1 MGAAE
6 SKQGISGTTTAVSEG
21 SSKARLVFPQNTPP
35 LQTTT
40 VYTLKD
46 AYYGKRLVSA
56 FTYDPSQLELD
67 NRQEFL
73 PKAIKKLK
81 TIRHPS
87 VLRFIDC
94 KATSAGFHLITER
107 VVPLTEEYLEE
118 ITEDEILVGLYDIMV
133 ALHFLHSQCHMS
145 HNNVQLSSIFVSN
158 GRWVLGGMEFTGTVA
173 ESKETGLTSLL
184 SQELVPPEHQSKP
197 VNTNAQDVEL
207 PHAVD
212 VWQYG
217 KLVERLVQ
225 DGLLH
230 FKPAALPLD
239 RMLQDDPRRRPIGD
253 AILES
258 DLFLRNNTVSVVRYC
273 RLKGLDK
280 LQNAEWS
287 LSIMPKLQMLSPSI
301 MEKFV
306 LPQLLTQE
314 FFAAEGFDKV
324 YRTLFTPQPPQPLIS
339 EEAYRAQVMP
349 FMIKLWTYRQADIR
363 MTVFRLFEVYLKAV
377 VLGEGGSEVL
387 GQIILPEIL
396 AGLQDADPKVYLASL
411 SGLATAIPYALLV
424 TTLSDADLTKQKF
437 SVKTLYEQTLI
448 PQIMAFWIAEDSTQ
462 EARIQLVEV
471 VMGMWCSIYTLGLNN
486 HAAVKDM
493 SSTLTLTLVS
503 VLKLS
508 PIPERLELISKSFTK
523 HCTNGAFCISGLL
536 KFLPQFLLDED
547 LQVREAAATAIST
560 VAHQT
565 TTLVQPTDPTGEQQ
579 QSPTGVADPNGVNQ
593 DSDANSTVS
602 TPSTSPSPSAIHIS
616 RIRQYCEKQ
625 QMLLPA
631 RRPIFSRSAFGGDRS
646 ISASS
651 SVRGFN
657 GLDIKGGASNA
668 DLLSSRRS
676 SIVSQDSFM
685 FSEQSSLKTPS
696 LTRTGSFSVESTS
709 RDASVVF
716 PASEST
722 TKLAAV
728 QSAAPLPM
736 EPTRIE
742 PVQMVPVINSAT
754 QIDIE
759 ARDSQ
764 EDKVGTQAN
773 DELEL
778 LKALEAAKEEMKLRQ
793 IPVDTPAS
801 RRPSNSLRDSES
813 KLSGLKMAATAF
825 DWDNA
830 DDDEGDDWEADD
842 RATLNN
848 TSSHSPTSTSEQ
860 PPVEDEATRLK
871 REQAQAEKQEQLRL
885 KRDQKQQEM
894 QAKRDARRQQ
904 MAEKQTKKTS
914 SNGLKLAAVKATP
927 TPTSAPAAPVVVA
940 PTPSTPSSSSSTKP
954 ALSSSSSRS
963 ISQLPRES
971 IDENDGWGDG
981 DELDLG
987 TLQDQAGTVVED
999 ELFKDLEVTYKK
1011 PAYVGGGGPGAP
1023 GAGAGSIGVS
1033 GSTTS
1038 MSSSSNSSS
1047 ITLSN
1052 SVGTVSTASKTVLSS
1067 PTLTF
1072 QSKTTTITTST
1083 TPPSS
1088 TRSSATTYTTTKTT
1102 TATMT
1107 PFSLKTSSPGS
1118 PSLGSSPS
1126 STPKRVASPLLRAAS
1141 SDVANGGYTKSL
1153 DNKITSPPTS
1163 ARAAPVAA
1171 ESLKPAVSSSS
1182 LALQVD
1188 EGALEEDGWG
1198 DDWD

>member
-6 SKQGISGTTTAVSEG
+6 SKQGISGTASEG
-21 SSKARLVFPQNTPP
+21 SSKAKLTFPQNTQP
-35 LQTTT
+35 LQATTI
-40 VYTLKD
+40 YTLRD
-46 AYYGKRLVSA
+46 AYFGKRLVSA

-67 NRQEFL
+67 NKQDFF

-94 KATSAGFHLITER
+94 KPSSGGFHLITER
-107 VVPLTEEYLEE
+107 VVPLTPEYLEE

-133 ALHFLHSQCHMS
+133 ALHFLHSQCHIS
-145 HNNVQLSSIFVSN
+145 HNNVQMSSIFVSN

-173 ESKETGLTSLL
+173 ESREAGLTSML

-197 VNTNAQDVEL
+197 TNMATKDMEL

-217 KLVERLVQ
+217 KLVESLVQ

-239 RMLQDDPRRRPIGD
+239 RMLQADPKRRPIGD

-258 DLFLRNNTVSVVRYC
+258 DLFLRNNAVSVVRYC

-287 LSIMPKLQMLSPSI
+287 LSIMPKLQMLPPSI

-339 EEAYRAQVMP
+339 EETYRAQVMP
-349 FMIKLWTYRQADIR
+349 FMVKLWTYRQADIR
-363 MTVFRLFEVYLKAV
+363 LTVFRLFEVYLKAV

-424 TTLSDADLTKQKF
+424 TTLSDVDSTKQKF
-437 SVKTLYEQTLI
+437 SVKALYEQTLI

-462 EARIQLVEV
+462 EARVQLIEV
-471 VMGMWCSIYTLGLNN
+471 VMGMWCSIYSLGLNN
-486 HAAVKDM
+486 HTAVKDM

-508 PIPERLELISKSFTK
+508 PIPERLELIAKSFTK

-547 LQVREAAATAIST
+547 LQVREAAARAIST

-565 TTLVQPTDPTGEQQ
+565 ITLVQSTDSAGEQQ
-579 QSPTGVADPNGVNQ
+579 QSTPGAETNGVHQ
-593 DSDANSTVS
+593 DSDANSIAS
-602 TPSTSPSPSAIHIS
+602 TPSASSPSAIHIS

-631 RRPIFSRSAFGGDRS
+631 RRPIFSRSAFGSDRS

-651 SVRGFN
+651 SVRGLS
-657 GLDIKGGASNA
+657 GLDMRGSASNA

-696 LTRTGSFSVESTS
+696 LTRTGSFSVDPAAKDISLG
-709 RDASVVF
+709 F
-716 PASEST
+716 PSSNPTA
-722 TKLAAV
+722 KLAPE
-728 QSAAPLPM
+728 QTAPVSVKAILV
-736 EPTRIE
+736 E
-742 PVQMVPVINSAT
+742 PVQVAPVLSST
-754 QIDIE
+754 QLDIE
-759 ARDSQ
+759 AQDNQEEEDEDSQ
-764 EDKVGTQAN
+764 AAA
-773 DELEL
+773 ELEL
-778 LKALEAAKEEMKLRQ
+778 MKALEAAKAEMKLRQ
-793 IPVDTPAS
+793 LPVETHAS
-801 RRPSNSLRDSES
+801 RRPATSVRGSES
-813 KLSGLKMAATAF
+813 KSNGFKETTAF
-825 DWDNA
+825 GWDNA
-830 DDDEGDDWEADD
+830 GDDDGDDWEAEDL
-842 RATLNN
+842 ATLSN
-848 TSSHSPTSTSEQ
+848 TSSHSPSSTLGQ
-860 PPVEDEATRLK
+860 PVEDEATRLK

-904 MAEKQTKKTS
+904 MAEKQNQRKASS
-914 SNGLKLAAVKATP
+914 SNGLKLNVVKASATP
-927 TPTSAPAAPVVVA
+927 TPTSAPAPVTTPSA
-940 PTPSTPSSSSSTKP
+940 PTSSGSTKP
-954 ALSSSSSRS
+954 ISNRS
-963 ISQLPRES
+963 ISHLPRDS
-971 IDENDGWGDG
+971 IDENDGWGD
-981 DELDLG
+981 DVNLDMG
-987 TLQDQAGTVVED
+987 ALQEQAGTVVED
-999 ELFKDLEVTYKK
+999 EIFKDLEVTYKK
-1011 PAYVGGGGPGAP
+1011 PAYVGNTTTSSQEVLNG
-1023 GAGAGSIGVS
+1023 IS
-1033 GSTTS
+1033 GSTAS
-1038 MSSSSNSSS
+1038 ISSSNSSS
-1047 ITLSN
+1047 MTLSNN
-1052 SVGTVSTASKTVLSS
+1052 SVGTVSTTKTVTS
-1067 PTLTF
+1067 PLT
-1072 QSKTTTITTST
+1072 
-1083 TPPSS
+1083 SS
-1088 TRSSATTYTTTKTT
+1088 TRTTFTSTATKTT
-1102 TATMT
+1102 TATT
-1107 PFSLKTSSPGS
+1107 AASGGSFSLKTNSGLDSR
-1118 PSLGSSPS
+1118 GSSPAL
-1126 STPKRVASPLLRAAS
+1126 TPKRVASPLLRTAS
-1141 SDVANGGYTKSL
+1141 PNGLNGQDGAGYTKSL
-1153 DNKITSPPTS
+1153 DVI
-1163 ARAAPVAA
+1163 APSAA
-1171 ESLKPAVSSSS
+1171 EVVPEPLKAAHSSSS

-1188 EGALEEDGWG
+1188 DGALEEDGWG

>member
-6 SKQGISGTTTAVSEG
+6 SKQGIPGTAASEG
-21 SSKARLVFPQNTPP
+21 SSKAKLTFPQNTQP
-35 LQTTT
+35 LQVTTI
-40 VYTLKD
+40 YTLRD
-46 AYYGKRLVSA
+46 AYFGKRLVSA

-67 NRQEFL
+67 NKQEFL

-94 KATSAGFHLITER
+94 KASPAGFHLITER
-107 VVPLTEEYLEE
+107 VVPLTVEYLEE

-133 ALHFLHSQCHMS
+133 ALHFLHSQCHIS
-145 HNNVQLSSIFVSN
+145 HNNVKIGSIFVSN

-173 ESKETGLTSLL
+173 ESRETGLTSLL
-184 SQELVPPEHQSKP
+184 SQELVPPEHQGKP
-197 VNTNAQDVEL
+197 AKTAQYIEL
-207 PHAVD
+207 LHAVD

-217 KLVERLVQ
+217 KLVEKLVQ

-230 FKPAALPLD
+230 FGPTALPLD
-239 RMLQDDPRRRPIGD
+239 AMLQADPKRRPTGD
-253 AILES
+253 AILEA
-258 DLFLRNNTVSVVRYC
+258 DLFLRNNSVSVVRYC

-287 LSIMPKLQMLSPSI
+287 QSIMPKLQMLSPSI

-314 FFAAEGFDKV
+314 FFAAEGFDIV
-324 YRTLFTPQPPQPLIS
+324 YRTLFTPQPPRPLIS
-339 EEAYRAQVMP
+339 EETYRAQVMP

-462 EARIQLVEV
+462 EARMQLVEV
-471 VMGMWCSIYTLGLNN
+471 VMGMWCSIYTLGLHN

-508 PIPERLELISKSFTK
+508 PVPERLELISKSFTK

-547 LQVREAAATAIST
+547 IQVREAAARAIST

-565 TTLVQPTDPTGEQQ
+565 TTLVQPTDTAGEQQ
-579 QSPTGVADPNGVNQ
+579 QASAGAEANGANQ
-593 DSDANSTVS
+593 DSDASSTIS
-602 TPSTSPSPSAIHIS
+602 TPSASPSAIHIS

-631 RRPIFSRSAFGGDRS
+631 RRPIFSRSAFGSDKS

-651 SVRGFN
+651 SVRGLN
-657 GLDIKGGASNA
+657 GLDMRGSASNA

-696 LTRTGSFSVESTS
+696 LTRTGSFSVEQPIS
-709 RDASVVF
+709 RDPSVGF
-716 PASEST
+716 PLSDST
-722 TKLAAV
+722 ARLAVA
-728 QSAAPLPM
+728 QSAALSPV
-736 EPTRIE
+736 EPAYVERT
-742 PVQMVPVINSAT
+742 PSLNNT
-754 QIDIE
+754 QLDVDTQDAQEKVEEEDI
-759 ARDSQ
+759 
-764 EDKVGTQAN
+764 QAS

-778 LKALEAAKEEMKLRQ
+778 MKALEAAKEEMRLRQ
-793 IPVDTPAS
+793 LPIETPAF
-801 RRPSNSLRDSES
+801 RMPSNSFRSSES
-813 KLSGLKMAATAF
+813 KPSSIKATVAF

-830 DDDEGDDWEADD
+830 GDDEGDDWEADD
-842 RATLNN
+842 LTTLNN
-848 TSSHSPTSTSEQ
+848 TSNHPPSSALEQ
-860 PPVEDEATRLK
+860 PVEDEATRLK

-904 MAEKQTKKTS
+904 MAEKQKERKVSS
-914 SNGLKLAAVKATP
+914 SNGLKLAAVKAAVVTTP
-927 TPTSAPAAPVVVA
+927 VAGRPLPSASVSAPSASVV
-940 PTPSTPSSSSSTKP
+940 TPIASAPSSSASTTKP
-954 ALSSSSSRS
+954 TSSRS

-971 IDENDGWGDG
+971 IDENDGWGD
-981 DELDLG
+981 DVNLDLG
-987 TLQDQAGTVVED
+987 DLQEQAGTVVED
-999 ELFKDLEVTYKK
+999 NELFKDLEVTYRK
-1011 PAYVGGGGPGAP
+1011 PAYVGATAPLQGPGSN
-1023 GAGAGSIGVS
+1023 GIS
-1033 GSTTS
+1033 GSTVS
-1038 MSSSSNSSS
+1038 ISSSNSSS
-1047 ITLSN
+1047 ITLAN
-1052 SVGTVSTASKTVLSS
+1052 PVGTVSTIKTVHS
-1067 PTLTF
+1067 PTSTF
-1072 QSKTTTITTST
+1072 HSKTTTTTM
-1083 TPPSS
+1083 SS
-1088 TRSSATTYTTTKTT
+1088 KTT
-1102 TATMT
+1102 TTMTT
-1107 PFSLKTSSPGS
+1107 PFSLK
-1118 PSLGSSPS
+1118 PSSSPS
-1126 STPKRVASPLLRAAS
+1126 PPSRESSPASTPKRVASPLLSAAS
-1141 SDVANGGYTKSL
+1141 PSGVNGHRNGNGNGVAAGYTTKSL
-1153 DNKITSPPTS
+1153 DNIISPTS
-1163 ARAAPVAA
+1163 ASAATVAP
-1171 ESLKPAVSSSS
+1171 EPLKPVSSSS

-1188 EGALEEDGWG
+1188 ESALEEDGWG

>member
-6 SKQGISGTTTAVSEG
+6 SKQGISGTAAASEG
-21 SSKARLVFPQNTPP
+21 SSKAKLTFPQNTQP
-35 LQTTT
+35 LQVTTI
-40 VYTLKD
+40 YTLRD
-46 AYYGKRLVSA
+46 AYFGKRLVSA

-67 NRQEFL
+67 NKQEFL

-94 KATSAGFHLITER
+94 KTSSAGFHLITER

-118 ITEDEILVGLYDIMV
+118 ISEDEILVGLYDIMV
-133 ALHFLHSQCHMS
+133 ALHFLHSQCHIS
-145 HNNVQLSSIFVSN
+145 HNNVKMGSIFVSN

-184 SQELVPPEHQSKP
+184 SQELVPPEHQGKP
-197 VNTNAQDVEL
+197 TKTTQEVEL

-217 KLVERLVQ
+217 KFVEKLVQ

-230 FKPAALPLD
+230 FGTTALPLD
-239 RMLQDDPRRRPIGD
+239 AMLQADPKRRPTGD

-287 LSIMPKLQMLSPSI
+287 QSIMPKLQMLSPSI

-314 FFAAEGFDKV
+314 FFAAEGFDIV
-324 YRTLFTPQPPQPLIS
+324 YRTLFTPQPPRPLIS
-339 EEAYRAQVMP
+339 EETYRTLVMP

-363 MTVFRLFEVYLKAV
+363 MTLFRLFEVYLKAV

-411 SGLATAIPYALLV
+411 SGLATAIPYSLLV

-462 EARIQLVEV
+462 EARMQLVEV
-471 VMGMWCSIYTLGLNN
+471 VMGMWCSIYTLGLHN

-508 PIPERLELISKSFTK
+508 PVPERLSLISKSFTK

-536 KFLPQFLLDED
+536 KFLPQFLLDD
-547 LQVREAAATAIST
+547 DPQVREAAARAIST

-565 TTLVQPTDPTGEQQ
+565 TTLVQPADNAGEQQ
-579 QSPTGVADPNGVNQ
+579 QTAEANGANQ
-593 DSDANSTVS
+593 DSDASSTAS
-602 TPSTSPSPSAIHIS
+602 TPSASPSAIHIS

-631 RRPIFSRSAFGGDRS
+631 RRPIFSRSAFGSDRS

-651 SVRGFN
+651 SVRGLN
-657 GLDIKGGASNA
+657 GLDMRGSASNV

-676 SIVSQDSFM
+676 SMVSQDSFM

-696 LTRTGSFSVESTS
+696 LTRTGSFSVEQPVS
-709 RDASVVF
+709 RDGSVGL
-716 PASEST
+716 PLSDST
-722 TKLAAV
+722 AKLAPA
-728 QSAAPLPM
+728 QSAAASLSVGPAYVGPI
-736 EPTRIE
+736 RIN
-742 PVQMVPVINSAT
+742 NS
-754 QIDIE
+754 QLDI
-759 ARDSQ
+759 DSQ
-764 EDKVGTQAN
+764 DTQEEVEEDDTHAS

-778 LKALEAAKEEMKLRQ
+778 MKALEAAKEEMRLRQ
-793 IPVDTPAS
+793 LPVETPAS
-801 RRPSNSLRDSES
+801 KKPSNSVRGES
-813 KLSGLKMAATAF
+813 KPTSIKVATAF
-825 DWDNA
+825 DWDNTG
-830 DDDEGDDWEADD
+830 DDEGDDWEADD
-842 RATLNN
+842 LTTLNS
-848 TSSHSPTSTSEQ
+848 TSNHSPSSILEQ
-860 PPVEDEATRLK
+860 PVEDEATRLK
-871 REQAQAEKQEQLRL
+871 REQAQAEKHEQLRL

-904 MAEKQTKKTS
+904 MAEKQQERKASS
-914 SNGLKLAAVKATP
+914 SNGLKLAAKAAVVTTPVAAGPSPSTSVSVPSATIATP
-927 TPTSAPAAPVVVA
+927 TTSAPSSIG
-940 PTPSTPSSSSSTKP
+940 STTKP
-954 ALSSSSSRS
+954 TSSRS

-971 IDENDGWGDG
+971 VDENDGWGD
-981 DELDLG
+981 DADLDLG
-987 TLQDQAGTVVED
+987 DLQERAGTVSKEDD
-999 ELFKDLEVTYKK
+999 ELFKDLEVTYRK
-1011 PAYVGGGGPGAP
+1011 PAYVGASAPLPGS
-1023 GAGAGSIGVS
+1023 GSIGIS
-1033 GSTTS
+1033 GSTAS

-1047 ITLSN
+1047 ITLAN
-1052 SVGTVSTASKTVLSS
+1052 SVGTVSTTTTKTVLSS
-1067 PTLTF
+1067 PTSTF
-1072 QSKTTTITTST
+1072 HSKT
-1083 TPPSS
+1083 
-1088 TRSSATTYTTTKTT
+1088 TTTKTT
-1102 TATMT
+1102 TTTSTPT
-1107 PFSLKTSSPGS
+1107 PFSLKPLSSPGS
-1118 PSLGSSPS
+1118 PSRGSSPA

-1141 SDVANGGYTKSL
+1141 PNGLNGHGHGNGNGVAAGQTTKSL
-1153 DNKITSPPTS
+1153 DKITSPTS
-1163 ARAAPVAA
+1163 TPAAAVVVPEPV
-1171 ESLKPAVSSSS
+1171 KPVSSSSS

-1188 EGALEEDGWG
+1188 ESALGEDGWG